1 MTRCAK
7 KSKAKSALK
16 KTIKVV
22 EVSMAAFAYV
32 GFISVLYY
40 KALKGQFK
48 HAKVHKNKR
57 NS

>member
-7 KSKAKSALK
+7 ESKAKSAVK
-16 KTIKVV
+16 KAIKAV
-22 EVSMAAFAYV
+22 EVSMAVVAYA

-57 NS
+57 NN